1 MAQGQKKFSKNPAKK
16 SSSSSRKAKQSKK
29 DAPRVG
35 RRVKAPRR
43 PAAISSTRLKT
54 DLTRALVQKIEHDV
68 ARQAT
73 SNDVNLRVVAMPSSQ
88 DSKKPAGG
96 SGAAKAGVAAAKK
109 KKS

>member
-1 MAQGQKKFSKNPAKK
+1 MP
-16 SSSSSRKAKQSKK
+16 
-29 DAPRVG
+29 VT
-35 RRVKAPRR
+35 V
-43 PAAISSTRLKT
+43 PAAISQCSSCHTFPQCCSALCPCVAQ